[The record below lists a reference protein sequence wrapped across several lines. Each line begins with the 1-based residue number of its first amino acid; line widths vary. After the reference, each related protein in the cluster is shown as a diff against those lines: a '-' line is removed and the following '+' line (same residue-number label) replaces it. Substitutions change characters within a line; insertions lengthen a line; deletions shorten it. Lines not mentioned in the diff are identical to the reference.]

1 MCQQWSAFT
10 RSRVYALTPKSVN
23 DRLENSFISFEIKES
38 SR

>member
-10 RSRVYALTPKSVN
+10 RSRVYALTRKRVN
-23 DRLENSFISFEIKES
+23 DGLENSFISFEIKES